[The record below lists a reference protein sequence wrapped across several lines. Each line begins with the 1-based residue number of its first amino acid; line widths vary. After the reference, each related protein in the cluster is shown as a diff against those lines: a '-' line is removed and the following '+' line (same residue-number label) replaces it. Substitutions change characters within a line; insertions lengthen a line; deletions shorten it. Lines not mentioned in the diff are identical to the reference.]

1 MINQLIQPAE
11 EGLVINNIVWLAVQ
25 LDSQCDQSV
34 DSAS

>member
-11 EGLVINNIVWLAVQ
+11 ERLVINNIVCPAVQ
-25 LDSQCDQSV
+25 LDSQWDQSV